1 MNSAQQRKLPE
12 FSRSILLSCT
22 TPAPLMRLIH
32 QAAIKQ
38 HSGDD
43 FSSSEVLFPSVTS
56 RSQRAAQD
64 MQAERL
70 FITNLLWQLGQHI
83 SH

>member
-1 MNSAQQRKLPE
+1 MNSAQRRNLPE
-12 FSRSILLSCT
+12 FCRSILLSYT

-32 QAAIKQ
+32 QATIKQ

-43 FSSSEVLFPSVTS
+43 FTSTEVLFPSVTS
-56 RSQRAAQD
+56 RSQKAAED

-70 FITNLLWQLGQHI
+70 FITNLLWQLGQHT